1 MKKSLICSTHTG
13 PFWIAFLILH
23 TKSFQK
29 IFTFL
34 ECLIFCLNQTLAGC
48 DSCVPSYLPCYL
60 PSYPPGYQRLV
71 IRAWLSTPGYP
82 CQVICP
88 VIHPVVHLV
97 IWCFLIWWSSFIKLS
112 DGDLQSKFIQNISYL
127 YLVLTFLCVL
137 FHMIMNYIHTYL
149 RFFAISAGIPVTKS
163 KCWNAKMEQ
172 ASFYHSYWVKLTCL
186 WWKKKILIFHKR
198 HF

>member
-1 MKKSLICSTHTG
+1 MNSIYDSIYKKLPENIYLLGVPNILPEPDLSRLWQLCAQLFALLSAQLST
-13 PFWIAFLILH
+13 WLSA
-23 TKSFQK
+23 
-29 IFTFL
+29 
-34 ECLIFCLNQTLAGC
+34 
-48 DSCVPSYLPCYL
+48 
-60 PSYPPGYQRLV
+60 PGYPRLV
-71 IRAWLSTPGYP
+71 IHARLSTPGYP

-186 WWKKKILIFHKR
+186 WWKKKS
-198 HF
+198 